1 MRGRSPLVPM
11 KPPRMRR
18 LIAGGSVLLVA
29 GWLGLMALVA
39 PALLGAVAAA
49 TTLPLALVLLPYVA
63 VRLATRVIETPRWP
77 FRAAPD
83 AVDGTDGGT
92 AEA

>member
-1 MRGRSPLVPM
+1 MRGWSPLVPM
-11 KPPRMRR
+11 KPSRTRR
-18 LIAGGSVLLVA
+18 LIVGGSVLLVA

-49 TTLPLALVLLPYVA
+49 TALPLALVLLPYVV
-63 VRLATRVIETPRWP
+63 VRIATRVIEPPRWP
-77 FRAAPD
+77 LRATPD
-83 AVDGTDGGT
+83 GVEGADPGT